1 LLTARGTIAEE
12 EFADNISE
20 VVNSLEGGKDC
31 SCYVGG
37 YEGAGIPSKPWVSAS
52 APTYSPTIWSLLL
65 TPHAMVEE
73 APGKLIAVKVD
84 P

>member
-1 LLTARGTIAEE
+1 MNVLA
-12 EFADNISE
+12 FQ
-20 VVNSLEGGKDC
+20 V
-31 SCYVGG
+31 
-37 YEGAGIPSKPWVSAS
+37 KPWVIAS

-73 APGKLIAVKVD
+73 APGKLIAEKVD